1 MVGKKGEPKKDAEAK
16 GKGGKGKGKDGKK
29 GKKEAPSESEE
40 TSDVELLKAEESEEM
55 EAVEEEK
62 DEEEAAAEEPKK
74 GKGKEKK
81 GVLKGV
87 VAKKPGRGKKVQ
99 LEPEE
104 EEGES
109 DAAPAKKNLKG
120 TSKLVMGLAADNAK
134 KKKGAKAVEAK
145 GQPKES
151 AEPGLAEEEEA
162 VAPKARVKR
171 SLRSTS
177 KLFLGFKKLGLHRP
191 KKGQFKNTSRFFW
204 GLQKHSTKKRKKKK
218 NKAVLKSTSNLM
230 VRFKRVGKKRKEAA
244 SSSPPAK
251 PSFLLLRR
259 GGQAAEDGA
268 SLFRRRPERKFK
280 PRAQVLSKAA
290 SATGWLAR
298 KVLSR
303 RGRLAGGGRA
313 ADAAW
318 LSRIG
323 ARKLPFPAE
332 DEILRHRAN
341 MKRIPSSS
349 GLLARGA
356 ARHGSM
362 VRRLS
367 RRGSQRAPAEPPV
380 PRYGWAEEED
390 GAYSRRRG
398 YGKEEDGAYG
408 SRRGYGKEEDGAYG
422 SRRGYGKKEDGAY
435 GSRCGYAKKEDGTYG
450 SRRGYAK
457 EEDGTYGPRR
467 GYAKEEDG
475 AYSPQ
480 HGYAEEDE
488 AYGPWCRYTEE
499 EDGAYGPRHG
509 YAEEEE
515 GYIQTPVYPAGYGFE
530 DAVLT
535 PYADYP
541 GYETEEEYGFY
552 GGFWEEGDPCG
563 YAELEDEGPLASG
576 SPLAL
581 YDPYGSDPE
590 YGEEAA
596 GPFGYSGDPY
606 EDFGDPLAGRYLGGE
621 YPEHRIQYS
630 EGGWAPHAQSSCNPY
645 ALALEEIA
653 EAEEPEEWEEEE
665 EEDREY
671 PFSILSAS
679 SLRGMRETLSSKLSL
694 NRKFRLFPR
703 PQVKLFGRDRLD
715 VPLLPSPHL
724 PAARDEDDYD
734 EYEPPPAAPG
744 PAASPGH
751 RVSAARACGSPL
763 GQFLQR
769 SLSQPPS
776 RPPRGAGGFRDPCTP
791 QPSYRRSGRRLAGME
806 TTGSGG
812 RDPPPRA
819 SPARD
824 PSPLGGPWGQPPSR
838 DPGAAR
844 WPSLRNPFANPGRS
858 PSPPPARQRPGSMR
872 GEGPRRSPSLG
883 ASLRRFGP
891 EPPAPPPAAPHSPG
905 PVGRHL
911 GVPTVG
917 SGRPLSPRPSR
928 RSSPPGLPLPQA
940 WPRLPEPPTKAVKPL
955 QRTPF
960 LAPTP
965 RPGSRR
971 LGPPGPSWDEELPP
985 WQGAVRGL
993 AGVPPPPSSA
1003 PSTPKTFIQ
1012 RIGQPLAGMAPR
1024 SPPARPSPAEAGGRS
1039 PSPGRSVGQSLA
1051 SLLVGSMAPSE
1062 TPPSPPPT
1070 RRPSSRSPSSPRP
1083 PSRRDGSTRRSPSPP
1098 AGRRGRTDAGHPKLP
1113 SNPRDNRSPSPQRRA
1128 AFPAPRRGRSP
1139 GSPVA
1144 PRHDARA
1151 PGPAETVEGDGGA
1164 GEEGAGRYAVV
1175 TPQVQRL
1182 GSFRRASRVYKQHW
1196 STQHV
1201 VRVREMPD
1209 AWTAEQ
1215 GLPRQPTQRGR
1226 RWASQ
1231 RGANIARYLSQRSP
1245 AGGWRD
1251 RHPWADGYLGTK
1263 QPWRSKMQSLCS
1275 LPIVRYQEPQE
1286 EDGLEDMTQLEDL
1299 QEAAVLSNI
1308 RTRFERQLIYTYIG
1322 SILVSVNPYRLY
1334 NIYGTEQV
1342 LQYEGRALGE
1352 NPPHLF
1358 AIANVAYS
1366 KVMDAKH
1373 NQCIVIRWDTAVP
1386 THGPPPGWPLISAAL
1401 IAGCRMLPP
1410 AWSGPGAGG
1419 CFWGWGAGWVWGGH
1433 TPVAPCSADDGPGR
1447 VPPTLRFSGES
1458 GSGKTEA
1465 TKLIL
1470 RYLAAVSQKRSTAP
1484 QVGSCPGDI
1493 PVPLSH
1499 HPVLSSTLCSWLC
1512 CSLLVLT
1519 LPPGPWQIEV
1529 PGGHTWAG
1537 TVQGERASWWQLC
1550 HVTPAVGGTVGKD
1563 SRSSG
1568 HACAWGPC
1576 ALPHPH
1582 ATRLC
1587 WLSPSPRQ
1595 ILEATPLL
1603 ESFGNAKTVRN
1614 DNSSRFGKFVEIFL
1628 EDGLI
1633 CGAITSQYLL
1643 EKSRVVFQAK
1653 SERNYH
1659 IFYEMLAGLPAQ
1671 QRQRY
1676 CLQGAETYYYLNQV
1690 ACPLPNPPTLP
1701 AFRGAGQAR
1710 GAGGFL
1716 NPPGFSVR
1724 MGRLLRAGCP
1734 PSHPWVLPPRDPL
1747 MAPRGSCQGG
1757 NCEIPG
1763 KDDAEDFRRLLNT
1776 MEVLSFSVEEQNSIF
1791 RILSSVLHLGNVY
1804 FEKYETDCQE
1814 VATVVSA
1821 TEIRTVAELLQVSPE
1836 GLQKAITFKV
1846 TETLREKIFTPL
1858 TVESAVD
1865 ARDAIAKTLYSL
1877 LFGWLTDRINKL
1889 VYPRQEALS
1898 IAILDIY
1905 GFEDLNFNSFEQL
1918 CINYANEYL
1927 QFFFNK
1933 IVFQEEQEEYLREQI
1948 EWKEIPFSDNQPC
1961 IDLISQKPYGI
1972 LRILD
1977 DQSCFPQATD
1987 HTFLQKC
1994 HYHHGTNPLYTKPKM
2009 PLPEFTIKHYAGK
2022 VTYQVHKFLDKN
2034 YDQVR
2039 QDVLDLF
2046 ISSRTKV
2053 VANLFFGHAQVMA
2066 RQRSL
2071 VRRSSTRTR
2080 RYKAPTVAARFQQ
2093 SLLDLV
2099 EKMERCNPF
2108 FVRCLKP
2115 NNKKE
2120 PGLFEADVV
2129 SSQLRYSGILETI
2142 RIRKEGFP
2150 IRIPFLV
2157 FIDRYRCLID
2167 MWSNVIPNGTN
2178 CVEMLRNLCSV
2189 SPSMYYVGVSKVPSW
2204 AGGLALAMPWGRA
2217 AEVGGSWHCPPSQL
2231 FLKEQLYQALESKRA
2246 RAHHLAALTLQRYA
2260 RTFFIKR
2267 RFRSLRRKIV
2277 LLQSRARGYLARQRY
2292 RRMRHTLIKF
2302 RSLVHIYVNRRRY
2315 LKRKEDARRRAAEE
2329 KEKMKQELTRREVV
2343 DVTHLEIPA
2352 ELMGL
2357 LEAAAAARE
2366 VNAGCVVLV
2375 PPPALQPDSQLTL
2388 PLDINDYPMAKYVRG
2403 HFQEPAFGMLTA
2415 PLAAPLTRLDE
2426 ELCHEALSLF
2436 QLILRFMGDPG
2447 LGGPQETL
2455 FGNYIVQKG
2464 LSAPGLR
2471 DELLAQAANQVW
2483 RNTNVNNEERG
2494 WLLLAAC
2501 LSAFPP
2507 SAAFDKYL
2515 LKFVSDYA
2523 FAGYKPVCQRKLMH
2537 AMARS
2542 RLGAA
2547 AARAYP
2553 PSLLEWTANRQQA
2566 SMALDLHCFNGDQFS
2581 CPIHSW
2587 STGED
2592 LAGDVLKYSRGLAE
2606 GWRGWSVA
2614 MKAGA
2619 QWAELA
2625 GHDYVLD
2632 LISDLELLQGFPK
2645 QKSCFLVA
2653 WEGAESH
2660 GRDSRAV
2667 LGHGLDLDE
2676 VPPPPA
2682 VKAPTLPSTEVYHPH
2697 DGEFGEPRSQK
2708 GLDRYLD
2715 SLFDP
2720 VLSYGNGEL
2729 EKPAAVSQR
2738 MKGGGGVGGEDG
2750 GGDAE
2755 RSGPPVPAE
2764 TRQPRGERPKHSC
2777 ILTKL
2782 PASVSPRDPWGGRH
2796 PCIQHP
2802 TAPVRGCRILSSLP
2816 LPLQAW
2822 SQLHPRSAG
2831 QMPTSHLGPRSVG
2844 QSRGGG
2850 ARRGRALPHC
2860 CRAFPWGWGQLGG
2873 AGFLRRGALC
2883 SRAAEGTP
2891 AHAPQPRPY
2900 VQKAAPVGRRWPGE
2914 LVRHSR
2920 LNSEQFPR
2928 PTHDIRNIIRQCQPA
2943 PRGSQPPSKLFGK
2956 KLDPHEEAMQILKE
2970 QLSAARVPAAVVGM
2984 RSPPCPPRWA
2994 GGVVGPD
3001 RSPLSASQGPKET
3014 VAAVKPVTSGKY
3026 QLQTPMGRPA
3036 ATRPPVSVSR
3046 ELPSEGQQVQTQLH
3060 RSCSEDFY
3068 TYHNVPWKIYIRK
3081 EVFYPKDSINN
3092 PLLLDLVFRQ
3102 IFNDTLS
3109 DTCIRIS
3116 QEERLHLKSLFAAN
3130 KLDSFSPVATESV
3143 KREIIAAARD
3153 SCEVYFS
3160 RLFPATGSVGT
3171 GVQILAVSHAGIK
3184 LLRLVKG
3191 TNVPGEQLRV
3201 LRAYSYADVLFVT
3214 TPSRN
3219 MLEFNLRSEKLIL
3232 FSPKAPQVK
3241 AMVDHFITE
3250 LRKDS
3255 QYVVA
3260 VRNYSPEDGDQL
3272 SFHKGDIIHLQPLEC
3287 PERDHYYGCV
3297 VRKKVMYLEEL
3308 KTGTQDFGGCH
3319 AVPCACPCCTYA
3331 ALSCVSSWDW
3341 GTGQDPASVTP
3352 QQDGL
3357 GSFRHRPD
3365 AGGCSPAIPT
3375 LGGTGCCPVSLH
3387 MMGFVALGLCLYL
3400 EQCQTTAISSQN
3412 PKPDPPLERAQ
3423 GTGGR
3428 RERAEAFWGGSPPGL
3443 PARGH
3448 PHHLPGTGW
3457 KFGAIHGRS
3466 GLFPAEYVQ
3475 PVAAPDFV
3483 HLPAEKKEEHRDK
3496 QGKVAASAAVAV
3508 AVASTAVAQELDRK
3522 TEASAASTAFAEGP
3536 EGDGS
3541 EQLTA
3546 GAGTCPILVFAR
3558 RYFRAARHGTTD
3570 SCGTKA
3576 KREVPDV
3583 LEMLMFTKVRGSE
3596 VPRGAPALSS
3606 PTPIQE
3612 SLIEFVDGGISK
3624 LAAEAFQAV
3633 MKFMGDHPLRG
3644 QTELDAVC
3652 AILKLCA
3659 EHEVLRDEVYC
3670 QIIKQVTNNTSSK
3683 PDSCQ
3688 KGWRLLYIL
3697 AAYYKCSEV
3706 LRPFLLAFLQ
3716 DASRHPELPFQGKG
3730 FAHPRVLGARR
3741 GRTPGGV
3748 TGLRR
3753 CFSKA
3758 DIMAQPHP
3766 SPRSPSPAGIA
3777 KACEQN
3783 LRKTLQFGGR
3793 SLFPSSMELRAMV
3806 AGRSAKRQL
3815 FLLPGGIEKHL
3826 KIKTCSV
3833 ALDVIEE
3840 LCCEMGLQH
3849 PEAFDEYILFVVT
3862 DRGQSVRPLTR
3873 REYVL
3878 DVAAETECRDA
3889 SYSFWCRRVVWSQPL
3904 KFDNELY
3911 VTVHYNQVLPDY
3923 LKGLFT
3929 VLPPARPGEQHFPHM
3944 AKLAALQHRAKDR
3957 HHLPTAR
3964 EVQDYV
3970 PPQLFR
3976 LLKAQSWLHM
3986 VTQHMQQ
3993 AQALSAHQARA
4004 QFLGLLSAYPMFGS
4018 SFFYI
4023 QSCSN
4028 NAIVSPCILAVNQN
4042 GLNFLSKETHEPVAK
4057 FSLKEIQSTRTQR
4070 PTAGSS
4076 YPYVEITL
4084 GDLLAQGITQL
4095 QLEQGLELCRVVAAH
4110 MEKLLGAREKRLT
4123 LPPSEITLL

>member
-1 MVGKKGEPKKDAEAK
+1 
-16 GKGGKGKGKDGKK
+16 
-29 GKKEAPSESEE
+29 
-40 TSDVELLKAEESEEM
+40 
-55 EAVEEEK
+55 
-62 DEEEAAAEEPKK
+62 
-74 GKGKEKK
+74 
-81 GVLKGV
+81 
-87 VAKKPGRGKKVQ
+87 
-99 LEPEE
+99 
-104 EEGES
+104 
-109 DAAPAKKNLKG
+109 
-120 TSKLVMGLAADNAK
+120 MGLAADNAK
-134 KKKGAKAVEAK
+134 KKKGAKGAEAK
-145 GQPKES
+145 GQPKAS
-151 AEPGLAEEEEA
+151 AGPGPAEEEEEA
-162 VAPKARVKR
+162 AAPPPKAQVKQN
-171 SLRSTS
+171 LRSTS
-177 KLFLGFKKLGLHRP
+177 KLFLGFKKLGLPRP

-204 GLQKHSTKKRKKKK
+204 GLQKHSTKRKKKKK

-244 SSSPPAK
+244 GSSPPAK

-290 SATGWLAR
+290 AATGWLAR

-303 RGRLAGGGRA
+303 RGRLAGGSRA

-341 MKRIPSSS
+341 MKRIPVGS
-349 GLLARGA
+349 GLSAPGA
-356 ARHGSM
+356 ARHSQERHGSM
-362 VRRLS
+362 VRRPS
-367 RRGSQRAPAEPPV
+367 RRRSQHATAEPPV

-398 YGKEEDGAYG
+398 GAKEEDGAYG
-408 SRRGYGKEEDGAYG
+408 SRRGYAKREDGARGSRHGYAKEEDGAYG
-422 SRRGYGKKEDGAY
+422 PQRGYAEEDRGYGPWH
-435 GSRCGYAKKEDGTYG
+435 GYTE
-450 SRRGYAK
+450 
-457 EEDGTYGPRR
+457 
-467 GYAKEEDG
+467 EEDG

-480 HGYAEEDE
+480 HGYAEE
-488 AYGPWCRYTEE
+488 E
-499 EDGAYGPRHG
+499 ED
-509 YAEEEE
+509 
-515 GYIQTPVYPAGYGFE
+515 YIQTPAYAAGYGFE
-530 DAVLT
+530 DVVPT
-535 PYADYP
+535 PYTDYP
-541 GYETEEEYGFY
+541 GYKAEDYGFY
-552 GGFWEEGDPCG
+552 GQFWEEGDPLGHPYG
-563 YAELEDEGPLASG
+563 YAELEDAEPFGGG

-581 YDPYGSDPE
+581 YDPYSSDPE

-596 GPFGYSGDPY
+596 GPFSYRGDPY
-606 EDFGDPLAGRYLGGE
+606 EDFEEPLAEGYPGGE

-630 EGGWAPHAQSSCNPY
+630 EVGWAPHTQSSCNPY

-653 EAEEPEEWEEEE
+653 EAEEPEEWEEEEE

-715 VPLLPSPHL
+715 VPLPPSPHL
-724 PAARDEDDYD
+724 PAARDEDDYA
-734 EYEPPPAAPG
+734 ECEPPRAAAAPG
-744 PAASPGH
+744 PTTALRR

-769 SLSQPPS
+769 SLSQPPG
-776 RPPRGAGGFRDPCTP
+776 PPPLGAGGFRNPRTP
-791 QPSYRRSGRRLAGME
+791 QPSYRRSSRRLAGGE
-806 TTGSGG
+806 STGLGD
-812 RDPPPRA
+812 RDPPPRT
-819 SPARD
+819 SPTRD
-824 PSPLGGPWGQPPSR
+824 PSPPAGLWGQPPPQEPR
-838 DPGAAR
+838 R
-844 WPSLRNPFANPGRS
+844 PSLRNPFANPGCS
-858 PSPPPARQRPGSMR
+858 PSPPPARQRPSSVR
-872 GEGPRRSPSLG
+872 GEGPRRSPSVG
-883 ASLRRFGP
+883 ASLQRFGP
-891 EPPAPPPAAPHSPG
+891 EPPTLPPAAPRSPG

-917 SGRPLSPRPSR
+917 LGRPLSPRPSR

-960 LAPTP
+960 LAPAP
-965 RPGSRR
+965 RTGSRR
-971 LGPPGPSWDEELPP
+971 LDPPSPSWDEELPP
-985 WQGAVRGL
+985 WQAASRGL
-993 AGVPPPPSSA
+993 TAVPPPPSPA
-1003 PSTPKTFIQ
+1003 PGTPKTFIQ

-1024 SPPARPSPAEAGGRS
+1024 SPSARPSPAEAGGRS
-1039 PSPGRSVGQSLA
+1039 PSPGRSVGKSLA
-1051 SLLVGSMAPSE
+1051 SLLVGSMAP
-1062 TPPSPPPT
+1062 TKATPSPPPT
-1070 RRPSSRSPSSPRP
+1070 RHPSSHSPSLPRH

-1098 AGRRGRTDAGHPKLP
+1098 VGRRGWTDDGRPNLP
-1113 SNPRDNRSPSPQRRA
+1113 SIPRGERSPSPQRRA
-1128 AFPAPRRGRSP
+1128 AFPAPRG
-1139 GSPVA
+1139 
-1144 PRHDARA
+1144 RA
-1151 PGPAETVEGDGGA
+1151 PASPAAPHRGACTPGPVEAVEGDRAA

-1182 GSFRRASRVYKQHW
+1182 GSFRRASRMYKQHW

-1209 AWTAEQ
+1209 AWTTEQ
-1215 GLPRQPTQRGR
+1215 GPPRQPTQRSR

-1231 RGANIARYLSQRSP
+1231 RGADIARYLSQRSP

-1373 NQCIVIRWDTAVP
+1373 NQCIVI
-1386 THGPPPGWPLISAAL
+1386 
-1401 IAGCRMLPP
+1401 
-1410 AWSGPGAGG
+1410 
-1419 CFWGWGAGWVWGGH
+1419 
-1433 TPVAPCSADDGPGR
+1433 
-1447 VPPTLRFSGES
+1447 SGES

-1484 QVGSCPGDI
+1484 
-1493 PVPLSH
+1493 
-1499 HPVLSSTLCSWLC
+1499 
-1512 CSLLVLT
+1512 
-1519 LPPGPWQIEV
+1519 
-1529 PGGHTWAG
+1529 
-1537 TVQGERASWWQLC
+1537 
-1550 HVTPAVGGTVGKD
+1550 
-1563 SRSSG
+1563 
-1568 HACAWGPC
+1568 
-1576 ALPHPH
+1576 
-1582 ATRLC
+1582 
-1587 WLSPSPRQ
+1587 Q

-1676 CLQGAETYYYLNQV
+1676 CLQGAETYYYLN
-1690 ACPLPNPPTLP
+1690 
-1701 AFRGAGQAR
+1701 
-1710 GAGGFL
+1710 
-1716 NPPGFSVR
+1716 
-1724 MGRLLRAGCP
+1724 
-1734 PSHPWVLPPRDPL
+1734 
-1747 MAPRGSCQGG
+1747 QGG

-1994 HYHHGTNPLYTKPKM
+1994 HYHHGMNPLYTKPKM

-2157 FIDRYRCLID
+2157 FIDRYRCLVD
-2167 MWSNVIPNGTN
+2167 MWSNVIPNGAN
-2178 CVEMLRNLCSV
+2178 CVEMLRNLCPV
-2189 SPSMYYVGVSKVPSW
+2189 SPSMYYVGVSK
-2204 AGGLALAMPWGRA
+2204 
-2217 AEVGGSWHCPPSQL
+2217 L

-2315 LKRKEDARRRAAEE
+2315 LKRKEDARRRVEEE
-2329 KEKMKQELTRREVV
+2329 KERMKQELTRREVV

-2447 LGGPQETL
+2447 LGGSQETL

-2537 AMARS
+2537 AMARAQ
-2542 RLGAA
+2542 LGAA

-2581 CPIHSW
+2581 CPVHSW

-2592 LAGDVLKYSRGLAE
+2592 LAGDVLKHRGLTE

-2632 LISDLELLQGFPK
+2632 LISDLELLRDFPK

-2660 GRDSRAV
+2660 GGDSRAV

-2682 VKAPTLPSTEVYHPH
+2682 VKAPTLPSTEAYHPH

-2729 EKPAAVSQR
+2729 EKPAAISQR
-2738 MKGGGGVGGEDG
+2738 MKGGGGTG
-2750 GGDAE
+2750 GGDGGSDAE
-2755 RSGPPVPAE
+2755 QSGPPLPAE
-2764 TRQPRGERPKHSC
+2764 TRQLRGTE
-2777 ILTKL
+2777 
-2782 PASVSPRDPWGGRH
+2782 PAPSP
-2796 PCIQHP
+2796 QHRADANQP
-2802 TAPVRGCRILSSLP
+2802 P
-2816 LPLQAW
+2816 
-2822 SQLHPRSAG
+2822 
-2831 QMPTSHLGPRSVG
+2831 GPPG
-2844 QSRGGG
+2844 
-2850 ARRGRALPHC
+2850 
-2860 CRAFPWGWGQLGG
+2860 
-2873 AGFLRRGALC
+2873 
-2883 SRAAEGTP
+2883 RAAEGTP
-2891 AHAPQPRPY
+2891 ARGPQPRPY

-2914 LVRHSR
+2914 RVQHSR
-2920 LNSEQFPR
+2920 LNSEHFPR

-2970 QLSAARVPAAVVGM
+2970 QLSAARVPVAV
-2984 RSPPCPPRWA
+2984 
-2994 GGVVGPD
+2994 
-3001 RSPLSASQGPKET
+3001 GPKEV
-3014 VAAVKPVTSGKY
+3014 VAAVKPVTSSRY
-3026 QLQTPMGRPA
+3026 QLRAPSGRPA
-3036 ATRPPVSVSR
+3036 TTQPPVPVSR

-3092 PLLLDLVFRQ
+3092 PLLLDLIFRQ
-3102 IFNDTLS
+3102 IFNDTFS
-3109 DTCIRIS
+3109 DTCLRIS
-3116 QEERLHLKSLFAAN
+3116 QEERLRLKSLFAEN

-3143 KREIIAAARD
+3143 KRDIIAAARD
-3153 SCEVYFS
+3153 GCEVYFS

-3171 GVQILAVSHAGIK
+3171 GVQILAVSHAGVK
-3184 LLRLVKG
+3184 LVRLVKG

-3260 VRNYSPEDGDQL
+3260 VRNYSPEDGGQL
-3272 SFHKGDIIHLQPLEC
+3272 SFHKGDIIHLQPLER
-3287 PERDHYYGCV
+3287 PERDLCYGCV
-3297 VRKKVMYLEEL
+3297 VRKKVMYLEEM
-3308 KTGTQDFGGCH
+3308 KTGTQDF
-3319 AVPCACPCCTYA
+3319 
-3331 ALSCVSSWDW
+3331 
-3341 GTGQDPASVTP
+3341 
-3352 QQDGL
+3352 
-3357 GSFRHRPD
+3357 
-3365 AGGCSPAIPT
+3365 
-3375 LGGTGCCPVSLH
+3375 
-3387 MMGFVALGLCLYL
+3387 
-3400 EQCQTTAISSQN
+3400 
-3412 PKPDPPLERAQ
+3412 
-3423 GTGGR
+3423 
-3428 RERAEAFWGGSPPGL
+3428 
-3443 PARGH
+3443 
-3448 PHHLPGTGW
+3448 GW

-3483 HLPAEKKEEHRDK
+3483 HLPAERKEEPRDK
-3496 QGKVAASAAVAV
+3496 QGKVAASAAVAT

-3522 TEASAASTAFAEGP
+3522 TEVSPASIAFAEGQ
-3536 EGDGS
+3536 EGDGGEWLGAS
-3541 EQLTA
+3541 
-3546 GAGTCPILVFAR
+3546 AGTCPMVAFAR
-3558 RYFRAARHGTTD
+3558 RYFRVARHGTAA

-3576 KREVPDV
+3576 KKDVPDV
-3583 LEMLMFTKVRGSE
+3583 LEMLTFTKVRGGG
-3596 VPRGAPALSS
+3596 VPRGDAAFPS
-3606 PTPIQE
+3606 PVGPPEVLIPIQE

-3624 LAAEAFQAV
+3624 MAAEAFQAV

-3644 QTELDAVC
+3644 QTELDAIC
-3652 AILKLCA
+3652 TILKLCA

-3670 QIIKQVTNNTSSK
+3670 QIVKQVTNNTSSK
-3683 PDSCQ
+3683 PDSCL

-3716 DASRHPELPFQGKG
+3716 DASRHPELPFQG
-3730 FAHPRVLGARR
+3730 
-3741 GRTPGGV
+3741 
-3748 TGLRR
+3748 
-3753 CFSKA
+3753 
-3758 DIMAQPHP
+3758 
-3766 SPRSPSPAGIA
+3766 IA

-3793 SLFPSSMELRAMV
+3793 SLFPSSTELRAMV

-3815 FLLPGGIEKHL
+3815 FLLPGGIERHL

-3840 LCCEMGLQH
+3840 LCSEMGLQH
-3849 PEAFDEYILFVVT
+3849 PEAFEEYILFVVT
-3862 DRGQSVRPLTR
+3862 ERGQSVRPLTR

-3878 DVAAETECRDA
+3878 DVAAETERRDA
-3889 SYSFWCRRVVWSQPL
+3889 SYTFWCRRVVWSQPL

-3929 VLPPARPGEQHFPHM
+3929 VLPPARPGEQHFPHV

-3957 HHLPTAR
+3957 HHLPTTR
-3964 EVQDYV
+3964 EMQDYV

-3976 LLKAQSWLHM
+3976 LLKAQSWLQM

-4070 PTAGSS
+4070 PRAGSS
-4076 YPYVEITL
+4076 SPYVEITV

-4095 QLEQGLELCRVVAAH
+4095 QLEQVRGTLGGLELCRVVAAH

>member
-1 MVGKKGEPKKDAEAK
+1 MAGKKGEAK
-16 GKGGKGKGKDGKK
+16 GKAGKGKDGKK
-29 GKKEAPSESEE
+29 GKKEDPNESEDA
-40 TSDVELLKAEESEEM
+40 SDAELLKAEESETEVV
-55 EAVEEEK
+55 EEQKEEKEEKEEEK
-62 DEEEAAAEEPKK
+62 EEKEEEKEKKEEEKEKKEEEVAAEEPKK
-74 GKGKEKK
+74 GKGKGKEKK
-81 GVLKGV
+81 GLPKAG
-87 VAKKPGRGKKVQ
+87 VAKKLGLGKKVQ
-99 LEPEE
+99 QATEE
-104 EEGES
+104 EESES
-109 DAAPAKKNLKG
+109 DAATTKKNIKG
-120 TSKLVMGLAADNAK
+120 ASKLVMGLAIDK
-134 KKKGAKAVEAK
+134 KKKGAKGAEAK
-145 GQPKES
+145 AQPKES
-151 AEPGLAEEEEA
+151 VEASPVEEEA
-162 VAPKARVKR
+162 AAAPKARAKR

-177 KLFLGFKKLGLHRP
+177 KLFLGFKNLGLRRP

-204 GLQKHSTKKRKKKK
+204 GLHKHSTKKRKKKK

-230 VRFKRVGKKRKEAA
+230 MRFKEVGKKRKEEAKKE
-244 SSSPPAK
+244 PPSK
-251 PSFLLLRR
+251 PSFVMLRR
-259 GGQAAEDGA
+259 GGQDAENGA

-290 SATGWLAR
+290 AATGWLAR

-303 RGRLAGGGRA
+303 RGRLVGGSRA
-313 ADAAW
+313 TDTAW

-323 ARKLPFPAE
+323 AKKLPFPAE

-341 MKRIPSSS
+341 MKRIPSGVGVSAPGTS
-349 GLLARGA
+349 RQ
-356 ARHGSM
+356 GSM
-362 VRRLS
+362 VRRPS
-367 RRGSQRAPAEPPV
+367 RRRSQRTAAEPPVPPV
-380 PRYGWAEEED
+380 PRYGWAEEENR
-390 GAYSRRRG
+390 AFSRQRG
-398 YGKEEDGAYG
+398 YGKEDGAYG
-408 SRRGYGKEEDGAYG
+408 SRRGYA
-422 SRRGYGKKEDGAY
+422 R
-435 GSRCGYAKKEDGTYG
+435 KEDGTYG
-450 SRRGYAK
+450 PSYSRPK
-457 EEDGTYGPRR
+457 EEDGGYGPH
-467 GYAKEEDG
+467 
-475 AYSPQ
+475 
-480 HGYAEEDE
+480 HGYAEEDRG
-488 AYGPWCRYTEE
+488 YGLWHGYSRE
-499 EDGAYGPRHG
+499 EDGAYAPQHN
-509 YAEEEE
+509 YSEEEE
-515 GYIQTPVYPAGYGFE
+515 GYMQNPGYPAGYGFE
-530 DAVLT
+530 DELPT
-535 PYADYP
+535 PYSDYP
-541 GYETEEEYGFY
+541 GYETDEEYDSY
-552 GGFWEEGDPCG
+552 GGFWEDGDQPGHPYG
-563 YAELEDEGPLASG
+563 YSELEDEEQFGGG
-576 SPLAL
+576 SPLL
-581 YDPYGSDPE
+581 YDPYSSDPE

-596 GPFGYSGDPY
+596 GPFGYRGDPY
-606 EDFGDPLAGRYLGGE
+606 EDFGEPFAGGYPGGE

-645 ALALEEIA
+645 ALGLEEIA
-653 EAEEPEEWEEEE
+653 EGEEPEEWEEEE
-665 EEDREY
+665 EEEKEY

-694 NRKFRLFPR
+694 NRNFRLFPR

-715 VPLLPSPHL
+715 VPLPPSPHL

-734 EYEPPPAAPG
+734 EYEPPPPPAAPG
-744 PAASPGH
+744 PAASP
-751 RVSAARACGSPL
+751 AR
-763 GQFLQR
+763 R
-769 SLSQPPS
+769 
-776 RPPRGAGGFRDPCTP
+776 
-791 QPSYRRSGRRLAGME
+791 
-806 TTGSGG
+806 
-812 RDPPPRA
+812 
-819 SPARD
+819 
-824 PSPLGGPWGQPPSR
+824 
-838 DPGAAR
+838 
-844 WPSLRNPFANPGRS
+844 
-858 PSPPPARQRPGSMR
+858 
-872 GEGPRRSPSLG
+872 
-883 ASLRRFGP
+883 
-891 EPPAPPPAAPHSPG
+891 
-905 PVGRHL
+905 
-911 GVPTVG
+911 
-917 SGRPLSPRPSR
+917 
-928 RSSPPGLPLPQA
+928 
-940 WPRLPEPPTKAVKPL
+940 AVKPL

-960 LAPTP
+960 LAPSS

-971 LGPPGPSWDEELPP
+971 LGPSWDEELPP
-985 WQGAVRGL
+985 WQGSPRGP

-1003 PSTPKTFIQ
+1003 PSTPKSFIQ
-1012 RIGQPLAGMAPR
+1012 RIGQPLAGMAPH
-1024 SPPARPSPAEAGGRS
+1024 SPPPRPSAEAGGRS
-1039 PSPGRSVGQSLA
+1039 LSKGPSVAQSLA
-1051 SLLVGSMAPSE
+1051 SLLVRSIGSTKSPS
-1062 TPPSPPPT
+1062 SSPPT
-1070 RRPSSRSPSSPRP
+1070 RHPSTRSPSLPRR

-1098 AGRRGRTDAGHPKLP
+1098 SGRRGWADVGHPILP
-1113 SNPRDNRSPSPQRRA
+1113 SNPRGNRSPSPPRRA
-1128 AFPAPRRGRSP
+1128 AFPPPHGRAP
-1139 GSPVA
+1139 GSPA
-1144 PRHDARA
+1144 LARHGARP
-1151 PGPAETVEGDGGA
+1151 PGLAEPIEGDGAA

-1182 GSFRRASRVYKQHW
+1182 GSFRRTSRMYKQHW
-1196 STQHV
+1196 SKQHV

-1209 AWTAEQ
+1209 TWTTEQ
-1215 GLPRQPTQRGR
+1215 GLPQQPTQRGR
-1226 RWASQ
+1226 RWAGQ
-1231 RGANIARYLSQRSP
+1231 WGADIARYLCQRSP

-1251 RHPWADGYLGTK
+1251 RHPWADGYLGSK

-1275 LPIVRYQEPQE
+1275 LPIMRYQEPKE

-1299 QEAAVLSNI
+1299 QEAAVLNNL

-1334 NIYGTEQV
+1334 NIYGKEQV
-1342 LQYEGRALGE
+1342 QQYEGRALGE

-1373 NQCIVIRWDTAVP
+1373 NQCIVI
-1386 THGPPPGWPLISAAL
+1386 
-1401 IAGCRMLPP
+1401 
-1410 AWSGPGAGG
+1410 
-1419 CFWGWGAGWVWGGH
+1419 
-1433 TPVAPCSADDGPGR
+1433 
-1447 VPPTLRFSGES
+1447 SGES

-1470 RYLAAVSQKRSTAP
+1470 SYLAAVSQKRSTAP
-1484 QVGSCPGDI
+1484 
-1493 PVPLSH
+1493 
-1499 HPVLSSTLCSWLC
+1499 
-1512 CSLLVLT
+1512 
-1519 LPPGPWQIEV
+1519 
-1529 PGGHTWAG
+1529 
-1537 TVQGERASWWQLC
+1537 
-1550 HVTPAVGGTVGKD
+1550 
-1563 SRSSG
+1563 
-1568 HACAWGPC
+1568 
-1576 ALPHPH
+1576 
-1582 ATRLC
+1582 
-1587 WLSPSPRQ
+1587 Q

-1643 EKSRVVFQAK
+1643 EKSRVVFQAQ

-1659 IFYEMLAGLPAQ
+1659 IFYEMLAGLPSQ

-1676 CLQGAETYYYLNQV
+1676 CLQGAETYYYLN
-1690 ACPLPNPPTLP
+1690 
-1701 AFRGAGQAR
+1701 
-1710 GAGGFL
+1710 
-1716 NPPGFSVR
+1716 
-1724 MGRLLRAGCP
+1724 
-1734 PSHPWVLPPRDPL
+1734 
-1747 MAPRGSCQGG
+1747 QGG

-1776 MEVLSFSVEEQNSIF
+1776 MEVLNFSVDEQNSIF

-1814 VATVVSA
+1814 VAMVVSA

-1846 TETLREKIFTPL
+1846 TETQREKIFTPL

-1877 LFGWLTDRINKL
+1877 LFSWLTDRINKL

-1905 GFEDLNFNSFEQL
+1905 GFEDLTFNSFEQL

-1927 QFFFNK
+1927 QFFFNR
-1933 IVFQEEQEEYLREQI
+1933 IVFQEEQEEYIREQI
-1948 EWKEIPFSDNQPC
+1948 EWKEIPFTDNLPC

-2022 VTYQVHKFLDKN
+2022 VTYQVCDMGMSSRDVRVHKFLDKN

-2046 ISSRTKV
+2046 LSSRTKV
-2053 VANLFFGHAQVMA
+2053 VANLFFGHAQVLA

-2071 VRRSSTRTR
+2071 MRRSSTRTR

-2093 SLLDLV
+2093 SLLELV
-2099 EKMERCNPF
+2099 ERMERCNPF
-2108 FVRCLKP
+2108 FVRCIKP

-2120 PGLFEADVV
+2120 PGLFEVDVV
-2129 SSQLRYSGILETI
+2129 RTQLRYSGILETI
-2142 RIRKEGFP
+2142 RIRKEGYP

-2157 FIDRYRCLID
+2157 FLDRYRCLVD
-2167 MWSNVIPNGTN
+2167 MWSNVIPNGAN
-2178 CVEMLRNLCSV
+2178 CVEMLRSLCPV
-2189 SPSMYYVGVSKVPSW
+2189 NPSMYYVGVTK
-2204 AGGLALAMPWGRA
+2204 
-2217 AEVGGSWHCPPSQL
+2217 L
-2231 FLKEQLYQALESKRA
+2231 FLKEQLYQALESKRC

-2315 LKRKEDARRRAAEE
+2315 LKRKEDARRRAEEE
-2329 KEKMKQELTRREVV
+2329 KARMKQELTRREVV

-2375 PPPALQPDSQLTL
+2375 PPPALQPDPQLTL

-2415 PLAAPLTRLDE
+2415 PLKAPLTRLDE
-2426 ELCHEALSLF
+2426 ELCHEALSVF

-2464 LSAPGLR
+2464 LSVPGLR

-2542 RLGAA
+2542 ELGAA
-2547 AARAYP
+2547 AARTFP
-2553 PSLLEWTANRQQA
+2553 PSLLEWTANRRQA

-2592 LAGDVLKYSRGLAE
+2592 LAGDVLKLRGLAE
-2606 GWRGWSVA
+2606 GWRGWTVA

-2632 LISDLELLQGFPK
+2632 LVSDLELLRGFPR
-2645 QKSCFLVA
+2645 QKCCFLIA
-2653 WEGAESH
+2653 WDGSESRS
-2660 GRDSRAV
+2660 RDSRPV
-2667 LGHGLDLDE
+2667 LGHGFDLDE

-2682 VKAPTLPSTEVYHPH
+2682 VKAPTLPSMEAYHSH

-2729 EKPAAVSQR
+2729 EKPSILSQR
-2738 MKGGGGVGGEDG
+2738 LKGGGGVGGG
-2750 GGDAE
+2750 NSGTDANQSE
-2755 RSGPPVPAE
+2755 PPVAAE
-2764 TRQPRGERPKHSC
+2764 TRQPRAAV
-2777 ILTKL
+2777 
-2782 PASVSPRDPWGGRH
+2782 AS
-2796 PCIQHP
+2796 
-2802 TAPVRGCRILSSLP
+2802 
-2816 LPLQAW
+2816 
-2822 SQLHPRSAG
+2822 
-2831 QMPTSHLGPRSVG
+2831 
-2844 QSRGGG
+2844 
-2850 ARRGRALPHC
+2850 
-2860 CRAFPWGWGQLGG
+2860 
-2873 AGFLRRGALC
+2873 
-2883 SRAAEGTP
+2883 
-2891 AHAPQPRPY
+2891 
-2900 VQKAAPVGRRWPGE
+2900 RWPGE
-2914 LVRHSR
+2914 PVRHSR
-2920 LNSEQFPR
+2920 LNSEHFPR

-2943 PRGSQPPSKLFGK
+2943 PRSSQPHSKLFGK

-2970 QLSAARVPAAVVGM
+2970 QLSAARVPSAVG
-2984 RSPPCPPRWA
+2984 S
-2994 GGVVGPD
+2994 
-3001 RSPLSASQGPKET
+3001 KEV
-3014 VAAVKPVTSGKY
+3014 VAAVKPVPSARY
-3026 QLQTPMGRPA
+3026 QLRAPTGRPA
-3036 ATRPPVSVSR
+3036 ATRPPVFVSR
-3046 ELPSEGQQVQTQLH
+3046 ELPSEAQQVQTQLH

-3068 TYHNVPWKIYIRK
+3068 TYHNVPWKIFIRK
-3081 EVFYPKDSINN
+3081 EVQIMGTLGDRSVPRSYWDKGVYTKPCSISWQVFYPKDSINS
-3092 PLLLDLVFRQ
+3092 PLLLDLIFRQ
-3102 IFNDTLS
+3102 IFNDVLS

-3116 QEERLHLKSLFAAN
+3116 QEERLRLKSLFAEN
-3130 KLDSFSPVATESV
+3130 KLDSFSPVATENV
-3143 KREIIAAARD
+3143 KREIIAAVRD

-3171 GVQILAVSHAGIK
+3171 GVQILAVSHTGIK
-3184 LLRLVKG
+3184 LLRVVKG

-3201 LRAYSYADVLFVT
+3201 LRSYSYPDVLFVT

-3241 AMVDHFITE
+3241 VMVDHFITE

-3260 VRNYSPEDGDQL
+3260 VRNYSPEDRGQL
-3272 SFHKGDIIHLQPLEC
+3272 SFHKGDIIHLQSLEH

-3308 KTGTQDFGGCH
+3308 KTDTQDF
-3319 AVPCACPCCTYA
+3319 
-3331 ALSCVSSWDW
+3331 
-3341 GTGQDPASVTP
+3341 
-3352 QQDGL
+3352 
-3357 GSFRHRPD
+3357 
-3365 AGGCSPAIPT
+3365 
-3375 LGGTGCCPVSLH
+3375 
-3387 MMGFVALGLCLYL
+3387 
-3400 EQCQTTAISSQN
+3400 
-3412 PKPDPPLERAQ
+3412 
-3423 GTGGR
+3423 
-3428 RERAEAFWGGSPPGL
+3428 
-3443 PARGH
+3443 
-3448 PHHLPGTGW
+3448 GW

-3483 HLPAEKKEEHRDK
+3483 HLPAERKEEPRDK

-3508 AVASTAVAQELDRK
+3508 AVASTAAAQELDRK
-3522 TEASAASTAFAEGP
+3522 TEVSPASATFVEGP
-3536 EGDGS
+3536 EGDGV
-3541 EQLTA
+3541 EQLRDVT
-3546 GAGTCPILVFAR
+3546 GACPMLAFAQQH
-3558 RYFRAARHGTTD
+3558 FRAARRGTMD
-3570 SCGTKA
+3570 SRGMKM
-3576 KREVPDV
+3576 PSV
-3583 LEMLMFTKVRGSE
+3583 LEMLTFTKI
-3596 VPRGAPALSS
+3596 
-3606 PTPIQE
+3606 PIQE
-3612 SLIEFVDGGISK
+3612 SLIEFVDGGLNK

-3644 QTELDAVC
+3644 LTELDTVC
-3652 AILKLCA
+3652 TILKLCA

-3670 QIIKQVTNNTSSK
+3670 QIIKQITNNTSSK

-3688 KGWRLLYIL
+3688 RGWRLLYIL

-3706 LRPFLLAFLQ
+3706 LRPFLVAFLQ
-3716 DASRHPELPFQGKG
+3716 DASRHPELPF
-3730 FAHPRVLGARR
+3730 H
-3741 GRTPGGV
+3741 
-3748 TGLRR
+3748 
-3753 CFSKA
+3753 
-3758 DIMAQPHP
+3758 
-3766 SPRSPSPAGIA
+3766 GIA

-3793 SLFPSSMELRAMV
+3793 SLFPSSMELKAMV

-3815 FLLPGGIEKHL
+3815 FLLPGGIERHL

-3840 LCCEMGLQH
+3840 LCCEMGLQN
-3849 PEAFDEYILFVVT
+3849 PEALEEYILFVVT

-3878 DVAAETECRDA
+3878 DVAAETERRDT
-3889 SYSFWCRRVVWSQPL
+3889 SYTFWCRRVVWSQPL

-3929 VLPPARPGEQHFPHM
+3929 VLPPARPGEQHFPHV

-3964 EVQDYV
+3964 EMQDYV

-3976 LLKAQSWLHM
+3976 LLKPQSWLQM
-3986 VTQHMQQ
+3986 VTQHVQQ

-4042 GLNFLSKETHEPVAK
+4042 GLNFLSKETHELIAK
-4057 FSLKEIQSTRTQR
+4057 FSLNEIQCTRTQR

-4110 MEKLLGAREKRLT
+4110 MERLLGAREKRLT

>member
-1 MVGKKGEPKKDAEAK
+1 MAGKKGEPK
-16 GKGGKGKGKDGKK
+16 GKAGKGKGKK
-29 GKKEAPSESEE
+29 GKKEDPNESEDG
-40 TSDVELLKAEESEEM
+40 SDAELLKAEETEQTEGEEK
-55 EAVEEEK
+55 EEEKEEKEK
-62 DEEEAAAEEPKK
+62 DEEEVAAEEPKK

-81 GVLKGV
+81 GLPKAGV
-87 VAKKPGRGKKVQ
+87 AMKLGRGKKVQ
-99 LEPEE
+99 QET
-104 EEGES
+104 EEGEGES
-109 DAAPAKKNLKG
+109 SAATGKKNIKG
-120 TSKLVMGLAADNAK
+120 TKLLMGLTTDK
-134 KKKGAKAVEAK
+134 KKKGAKGAEAK

-151 AEPGLAEEEEA
+151 VEASPAVEEEA
-162 VAPKARVKR
+162 AAPPKARAKR

-177 KLFLGFKKLGLHRP
+177 KLFLGFRNLGLRRP

-204 GLQKHSTKKRKKKK
+204 GLHKHSTKKRKKKK

-230 VRFKRVGKKRKEAA
+230 MRFKQVGKKRKEEAKKEEA
-244 SSSPPAK
+244 SK

-259 GGQAAEDGA
+259 GGQDVENGA

-303 RGRLAGGGRA
+303 RGRLVGGSRA
-313 ADAAW
+313 TDTAW

-323 ARKLPFPAE
+323 AKKLPFPAE

-341 MKRIPSSS
+341 MKRIPGGV
-349 GLLARGA
+349 GLSAPGTPRQ
-356 ARHGSM
+356 GSM
-362 VRRLS
+362 VRRPS
-367 RRGSQRAPAEPPV
+367 RRRSQRAAQEPPV
-380 PRYGWAEEED
+380 PRYGWAEEEN
-390 GAYSRRRG
+390 GAHGPRRG
-398 YGKEEDGAYG
+398 YGKEDGG
-408 SRRGYGKEEDGAYG
+408 
-422 SRRGYGKKEDGAY
+422 
-435 GSRCGYAKKEDGTYG
+435 YG
-450 SRRGYAK
+450 SRRGYARKEDGAYGPWRNHPK
-457 EEDGTYGPRR
+457 EEDGEYGPH
-467 GYAKEEDG
+467 
-475 AYSPQ
+475 
-480 HGYAEEDE
+480 HGYAEEDGG
-488 AYGPWCRYTEE
+488 YGPWHGYSGE
-499 EDGAYGPRHG
+499 EDGAYGPRHN
-509 YAEEEE
+509 YSEEEE
-515 GYIQTPVYPAGYGFE
+515 GYMQSPAYPAGYDFE
-530 DAVLT
+530 DAVPT
-535 PYADYP
+535 PYSDYP
-541 GYETEEEYGFY
+541 GYETEEEYDSY
-552 GGFWEEGDPCG
+552 GGFWEDGDQPGHPYG
-563 YAELEDEGPLASG
+563 YSELEDEGVYGGG
-576 SPLAL
+576 SPLSL
-581 YDPYGSDPE
+581 YDPYSSDPE
-590 YGEEAA
+590 YGEEAE
-596 GPFGYSGDPY
+596 GPFGYRRDPY
-606 EDFGDPLAGRYLGGE
+606 EDFGESFARGYPGGE

-645 ALALEEIA
+645 ALGLEEIA
-653 EAEEPEEWEEEE
+653 EGEEPEEWEEEE
-665 EEDREY
+665 EEEKEY
-671 PFSILSAS
+671 PFSILSTS

-715 VPLLPSPHL
+715 VPLPPSPHL

-734 EYEPPPAAPG
+734 EYEPPPPPAAPG
-744 PAASPGH
+744 PAASPA
-751 RVSAARACGSPL
+751 RWVSAARACGSPL

-769 SLSQPPS
+769 SLSIPPS
-776 RPPRGAGGFRDPCTP
+776 RPLRGAGGFRGSRTP
-791 QPSYRRSGRRLAGME
+791 QPSNRRSSRRLVGME
-806 TTGSGG
+806 NTGLGG
-812 RDPPPRA
+812 RDPSA
-819 SPARD
+819 PA
-824 PSPLGGPWGQPPSR
+824 GPWGQPPSR
-838 DPGAAR
+838 EQGAAR
-844 WPSLRNPFANPGRS
+844 RPSLRNPFANPGRS
-858 PSPPPARQRPGSMR
+858 PSPPPVRPRPGSTR

-883 ASLRRFGP
+883 ASIRRFGP
-891 EPPAPPPAAPHSPG
+891 EPPAPPPAAPRSPG
-905 PVGRHL
+905 PGGRRL
-911 GVPTVG
+911 GGPAA
-917 SGRPLSPRPSR
+917 GRPLSSR

-955 QRTPF
+955 QRSPF
-960 LAPTP
+960 LAPSS

-971 LGPPGPSWDEELPP
+971 LAPPGPSWDEELPP
-985 WQGAVRGL
+985 WQGAPRGP
-993 AGVPPPPSSA
+993 AGVPPPPSPA
-1003 PSTPKTFIQ
+1003 PSTPKSFIQ
-1012 RIGQPLAGMAPR
+1012 RIGQPLAGMAPH
-1024 SPPARPSPAEAGGRS
+1024 SPPPRPSAEVGGRS
-1039 PSPGRSVGQSLA
+1039 LSKGRSVAQSLA
-1051 SLLVGSMAPSE
+1051 SLLVKSIASTKGPS
-1062 TPPSPPPT
+1062 SSPPT
-1070 RRPSSRSPSSPRP
+1070 RHPSTRSPSLPRR
-1083 PSRRDGSTRRSPSPP
+1083 PSRLDGSTRRSPSPP
-1098 AGRRGRTDAGHPKLP
+1098 SGRRGWADAGRPSLP
-1113 SNPRDNRSPSPQRRA
+1113 SSPRGNRSPSPPRRA
-1128 AFPAPRRGRSP
+1128 AFPPPHGRAPGSPTIPRRG
-1139 GSPVA
+1139 
-1144 PRHDARA
+1144 PRP
-1151 PGPAETVEGDGGA
+1151 PGPVEPIEGDGEA

-1182 GSFRRASRVYKQHW
+1182 GSFRRASRMYKQHW
-1196 STQHV
+1196 SKQHV

-1215 GLPRQPTQRGR
+1215 GLPQQPTQRGR
-1226 RWASQ
+1226 RWAGQ
-1231 RGANIARYLSQRSP
+1231 WGADIARYLCQRPP

-1251 RHPWADGYLGTK
+1251 RHPWADGYLGSK

-1275 LPIVRYQEPQE
+1275 LPIMRYQEPQE

-1334 NIYGTEQV
+1334 NIYGKEQV
-1342 LQYEGRALGE
+1342 QQYEGRALGE

-1373 NQCIVIRWDTAVP
+1373 NQCIVI
-1386 THGPPPGWPLISAAL
+1386 
-1401 IAGCRMLPP
+1401 
-1410 AWSGPGAGG
+1410 
-1419 CFWGWGAGWVWGGH
+1419 
-1433 TPVAPCSADDGPGR
+1433 
-1447 VPPTLRFSGES
+1447 SGES

-1470 RYLAAVSQKRSTAP
+1470 SYLAAVSQKRSTAP
-1484 QVGSCPGDI
+1484 Q
-1493 PVPLSH
+1493 
-1499 HPVLSSTLCSWLC
+1499 
-1512 CSLLVLT
+1512 
-1519 LPPGPWQIEV
+1519 IE
-1529 PGGHTWAG
+1529 
-1537 TVQGERASWWQLC
+1537 
-1550 HVTPAVGGTVGKD
+1550 
-1563 SRSSG
+1563 
-1568 HACAWGPC
+1568 
-1576 ALPHPH
+1576 
-1582 ATRLC
+1582 
-1587 WLSPSPRQ
+1587 

-1653 SERNYH
+1653 TERNYH
-1659 IFYEMLAGLPAQ
+1659 IFYEMLAGLPSQ

-1676 CLQGAETYYYLNQV
+1676 CLQGAETYYYLN
-1690 ACPLPNPPTLP
+1690 
-1701 AFRGAGQAR
+1701 
-1710 GAGGFL
+1710 
-1716 NPPGFSVR
+1716 
-1724 MGRLLRAGCP
+1724 
-1734 PSHPWVLPPRDPL
+1734 
-1747 MAPRGSCQGG
+1747 QGG

-1776 MEVLSFSVEEQNSIF
+1776 MEVLNFSVEEQNSIF

-1814 VATVVSA
+1814 IATVVSA

-1846 TETLREKIFTPL
+1846 TETQREKIFTPL

-1905 GFEDLNFNSFEQL
+1905 GFEDLSFNSFEQL

-1927 QFFFNK
+1927 QFFFNR
-1933 IVFQEEQEEYLREQI
+1933 IVFQEEQEEYIREQI

-2053 VANLFFGHAQVMA
+2053 VANLFFGHAQVLA

-2071 VRRSSTRTR
+2071 IRRSSTRTR

-2093 SLLDLV
+2093 SLLELV
-2099 EKMERCNPF
+2099 ERMERCNPF
-2108 FVRCLKP
+2108 FVRCIKP

-2129 SSQLRYSGILETI
+2129 RAQLRYSGILETI

-2157 FIDRYRCLID
+2157 FIDRYRCLVD
-2167 MWSNVIPNGTN
+2167 MWSNVIPNGAN
-2178 CVEMLRNLCSV
+2178 CVEMLRSLCPV
-2189 SPSMYYVGVSKVPSW
+2189 NPSMYYVGVTK
-2204 AGGLALAMPWGRA
+2204 
-2217 AEVGGSWHCPPSQL
+2217 L
-2231 FLKEQLYQALESKRA
+2231 FLKEQLYQALESKRS

-2292 RRMRHTLIKF
+2292 RRMRRTLIKF

-2315 LKRKEDARRRAAEE
+2315 LKRKEDARRRAEEE
-2329 KEKMKQELTRREVV
+2329 KARMKQELTRREVV

-2375 PPPALQPDSQLTL
+2375 PPPALQPDPQLTL

-2415 PLAAPLTRLDE
+2415 PLKAPLTRLDE

-2464 LSAPGLR
+2464 LSVPGLR

-2494 WLLLAAC
+2494 WLLLATC

-2537 AMARS
+2537 AMACS
-2542 RLGAA
+2542 QLGAA
-2547 AARAYP
+2547 AARTFP
-2553 PSLLEWTANRQQA
+2553 PSLLEWTANRRQA

-2592 LAGDVLKYSRGLAE
+2592 LAGDVLKHRGLAE

-2632 LISDLELLQGFPK
+2632 LVSDLELLRGFPR
-2645 QKSCFLVA
+2645 QKSCFLIA
-2653 WEGAESH
+2653 WDGSESH
-2660 GRDSRAV
+2660 SRDSRPV
-2667 LGHGLDLDE
+2667 LGHGFDLDE

-2682 VKAPTLPSTEVYHPH
+2682 VKAPTLPSMETYHAH
-2697 DGEFGEPRSQK
+2697 DGELGEPRSQK

-2729 EKPAAVSQR
+2729 EKPSILSQR
-2738 MKGGGGVGGEDG
+2738 LKGGGGVGGG
-2750 GGDAE
+2750 NSGTDAN
-2755 RSGPPVPAE
+2755 RSEPPMAVE
-2764 TRQPRGERPKHSC
+2764 TRQPRGTEPD
-2777 ILTKL
+2777 
-2782 PASVSPRDPWGGRH
+2782 PSP
-2796 PCIQHP
+2796 Q
-2802 TAPVRGCRILSSLP
+2802 
-2816 LPLQAW
+2816 
-2822 SQLHPRSAG
+2822 
-2831 QMPTSHLGPRSVG
+2831 
-2844 QSRGGG
+2844 
-2850 ARRGRALPHC
+2850 
-2860 CRAFPWGWGQLGG
+2860 CRADVSQPPRPSG
-2873 AGFLRRGALC
+2873 RV
-2883 SRAAEGTP
+2883 AEGTP
-2891 AHAPQPRPY
+2891 AHVPQPRPY
-2900 VQKAAPVGRRWPGE
+2900 SQKAAAVGQRWSGEPVQ
-2914 LVRHSR
+2914 HSR
-2920 LNSEQFPR
+2920 LNSEHFPR

-2943 PRGSQPPSKLFGK
+2943 PRSSQPHSKLFGK
-2956 KLDPHEEAMQILKE
+2956 KLDPHEEALQILKE
-2970 QLSAARVPAAVVGM
+2970 QLSAARVPSAV
-2984 RSPPCPPRWA
+2984 
-2994 GGVVGPD
+2994 
-3001 RSPLSASQGPKET
+3001 GPKEV
-3014 VAAVKPVTSGKY
+3014 VAAVKPVPSARY
-3026 QLQTPMGRPA
+3026 QLRAPPGRPA
-3036 ATRPPVSVSR
+3036 ATRPPVFVSR
-3046 ELPSEGQQVQTQLH
+3046 ELPSEAQQVQTQLH

-3068 TYHNVPWKIYIRK
+3068 TYHNVPWKIFIRK

-3092 PLLLDLVFRQ
+3092 PLLLDLIFRQ
-3102 IFNDTLS
+3102 IFNDVLS

-3116 QEERLHLKSLFAAN
+3116 QEERLRLKSLFAEN
-3130 KLDSFSPVATESV
+3130 KLDSFSPVATEDV

-3153 SCEVYFS
+3153 GCEVYFS

-3171 GVQILAVSHAGIK
+3171 GVQILAVSHTGIK
-3184 LLRLVKG
+3184 LLRVVKG

-3201 LRAYSYADVLFVT
+3201 LRAYSYPDVLFVT

-3241 AMVDHFITE
+3241 VMVDHFITE

-3260 VRNYSPEDGDQL
+3260 VRNYSPEDRGQL
-3272 SFHKGDIIHLQPLEC
+3272 SFHKGDIIHLQSLEH
-3287 PERDHYYGCV
+3287 PERDYYYGCV

-3308 KTGTQDFGGCH
+3308 KTGTQDF
-3319 AVPCACPCCTYA
+3319 
-3331 ALSCVSSWDW
+3331 
-3341 GTGQDPASVTP
+3341 
-3352 QQDGL
+3352 
-3357 GSFRHRPD
+3357 
-3365 AGGCSPAIPT
+3365 
-3375 LGGTGCCPVSLH
+3375 
-3387 MMGFVALGLCLYL
+3387 
-3400 EQCQTTAISSQN
+3400 
-3412 PKPDPPLERAQ
+3412 
-3423 GTGGR
+3423 
-3428 RERAEAFWGGSPPGL
+3428 
-3443 PARGH
+3443 
-3448 PHHLPGTGW
+3448 GW

-3483 HLPAEKKEEHRDK
+3483 HLPAERKEEPRDK

-3508 AVASTAVAQELDRK
+3508 AVASTAAAQELDRK
-3522 TEASAASTAFAEGP
+3522 TEVSPAGATFAEGP
-3536 EGDGS
+3536 EGDGA
-3541 EQLTA
+3541 EQLRDVT
-3546 GAGTCPILVFAR
+3546 GACPMLAFAQR
-3558 RYFRAARHGTTD
+3558 HFRAARRGTTD
-3570 SCGTKA
+3570 SRGMKM
-3576 KREVPDV
+3576 PSV
-3583 LEMLMFTKVRGSE
+3583 LEMLTFTKI
-3596 VPRGAPALSS
+3596 
-3606 PTPIQE
+3606 PIQE
-3612 SLIEFVDGGISK
+3612 SLIEFVDGGLNK

-3652 AILKLCA
+3652 TILKLCA

-3670 QIIKQVTNNTSSK
+3670 QVIKQITNNTSSK

-3688 KGWRLLYIL
+3688 RGWRLLYIL

-3716 DASRHPELPFQGKG
+3716 DASRHPELPF
-3730 FAHPRVLGARR
+3730 H
-3741 GRTPGGV
+3741 
-3748 TGLRR
+3748 
-3753 CFSKA
+3753 
-3758 DIMAQPHP
+3758 
-3766 SPRSPSPAGIA
+3766 GIA

-3783 LRKTLQFGGR
+3783 LRKTQKFGGR
-3793 SLFPSSMELRAMV
+3793 SLFPSSMELKAMV

-3815 FLLPGGIEKHL
+3815 FLLPGGIERHL

-3840 LCCEMGLQH
+3840 LCCEMGLQN
-3849 PEAFDEYILFVVT
+3849 PEALEEYILFVVT

-3878 DVAAETECRDA
+3878 DVAAETELRDT
-3889 SYSFWCRRVVWSQPL
+3889 SYTFWCRRVVWSQPL

-3929 VLPPARPGEQHFPHM
+3929 VLPPARPGEQHFPHV

-3964 EVQDYV
+3964 EMQDYV

-3976 LLKAQSWLHM
+3976 LLKPQSWLQM
-3986 VTQHMQQ
+3986 VTQHVQQ

-4042 GLNFLSKETHEPVAK
+4042 GLNFLSKETHELIAK
-4057 FSLKEIQSTRTQR
+4057 FSLNEIQSTRTQR

-4110 MEKLLGAREKRLT
+4110 MERLLGAREKRLT

>member
-1 MVGKKGEPKKDAEAK
+1 
-16 GKGGKGKGKDGKK
+16 
-29 GKKEAPSESEE
+29 
-40 TSDVELLKAEESEEM
+40 
-55 EAVEEEK
+55 
-62 DEEEAAAEEPKK
+62 
-74 GKGKEKK
+74 
-81 GVLKGV
+81 
-87 VAKKPGRGKKVQ
+87 
-99 LEPEE
+99 
-104 EEGES
+104 
-109 DAAPAKKNLKG
+109 
-120 TSKLVMGLAADNAK
+120 
-134 KKKGAKAVEAK
+134 
-145 GQPKES
+145 
-151 AEPGLAEEEEA
+151 
-162 VAPKARVKR
+162 
-171 SLRSTS
+171 
-177 KLFLGFKKLGLHRP
+177 
-191 KKGQFKNTSRFFW
+191 
-204 GLQKHSTKKRKKKK
+204 
-218 NKAVLKSTSNLM
+218 M
-230 VRFKRVGKKRKEAA
+230 VRFKRVGKKRKEEA

-251 PSFLLLRR
+251 PSFLLLRG
-259 GGQAAEDGA
+259 GGQAAENGA

-280 PRAQVLSKAA
+280 PRAQVWSKAA
-290 SATGWLAR
+290 AATGWLAR

-303 RGRLAGGGRA
+303 RGRLAAAGRT
-313 ADAAW
+313 ADVAW

-323 ARKLPFPAE
+323 AKKLPFPAE
-332 DEILRHRAN
+332 EEILRHRAN
-341 MKRIPSSS
+341 MKRVPSARRLS
-349 GLLARGA
+349 GPGA
-356 ARHGSM
+356 ARQGQERPGSL
-362 VRRLS
+362 VRRPS
-367 RRGSQRAPAEPPV
+367 RPPSQRTPVEPPG
-380 PRYGWAEEED
+380 PRYGWAQEED
-390 GAYSRRRG
+390 GAYSHRQGYARRDDGVCGSRRG
-398 YGKEEDGAYG
+398 YTKDEDGAYG
-408 SRRGYGKEEDGAYG
+408 PQRGYTEEGG
-422 SRRGYGKKEDGAY
+422 
-435 GSRCGYAKKEDGTYG
+435 
-450 SRRGYAK
+450 
-457 EEDGTYGPRR
+457 
-467 GYAKEEDG
+467 
-475 AYSPQ
+475 
-480 HGYAEEDE
+480 
-488 AYGPWCRYTEE
+488 AYGPWHGYTEE
-499 EDGAYGPRHG
+499 EDGAYGPGYG
-509 YAEEEE
+509 YAEED
-515 GYIQTPVYPAGYGFE
+515 GYIQTAPYSAGYGFE
-530 DAVLT
+530 DPGPS

-541 GYETEEEYGFY
+541 GYEAEEEYGYY
-552 GGFWEEGDPCG
+552 GGFWEEGDPSGHPYG
-563 YAELEDEGPLASG
+563 YSDPEEEGPFGGG

-581 YDPYGSDPE
+581 YDPYSSDPE
-590 YGEEAA
+590 YGEEAE
-596 GPFGYSGDPY
+596 GTFGYGGDPY
-606 EDFGDPLAGRYLGGE
+606 EDFGDPLGGGYPGGE

-645 ALALEEIA
+645 ALPLEEIA
-653 EAEEPEEWEEEE
+653 EAEEPEEEEEE
-665 EEDREY
+665 AGEY
-671 PFSILSAS
+671 PFSILSTS

-715 VPLLPSPHL
+715 VPLPPSPHL
-724 PAARDEDDYD
+724 PTTRDEDDYD
-734 EYEPPPAAPG
+734 EYEPPAPPAAPG
-744 PAASPGH
+744 PAAPRGR

-769 SLSQPPS
+769 SLSQPSS
-776 RPPRGAGGFRDPCTP
+776 RPPRGAGGFRDPRTP
-791 QPSYRRSGRRLAGME
+791 QPSYRRSSRRLAGME
-806 TTGSGG
+806 AAGSGG
-812 RDPPPRA
+812 RDPPLRA
-819 SPARD
+819 SQARD
-824 PSPLGGPWGQPPSR
+824 PSPPSVPWGQPPPR
-838 DPGAAR
+838 EPGAVR
-844 WPSLRNPFANPGRS
+844 RLSLRNPFANPGRS
-858 PSPPPARQRPGSMR
+858 PSPPPSRQRPGSVR
-872 GEGPRRSPSLG
+872 GAGPRRSPSLG
-883 ASLRRFGP
+883 SSLRRLGP
-891 EPPAPPPAAPHSPG
+891 EPPAPPSAAPRSPG
-905 PVGRHL
+905 PGGRRFGML
-911 GVPTVG
+911 GTG

-960 LAPTP
+960 LTPTS

-971 LGPPGPSWDEELPP
+971 LAPPGPSWDEELSP
-985 WQGAVRGL
+985 WQAAARGL
-993 AGVPPPPSSA
+993 AGCPPPPNPA
-1003 PSTPKTFIQ
+1003 PSTPKSFIQ

-1024 SPPARPSPAEAGGRS
+1024 SPPKRPSPTEVGGRS
-1039 PSPGRSVGQSLA
+1039 PSMGQSLA
-1051 SLLVGSMAPSE
+1051 SLLVESMASAE
-1062 TPPSPPPT
+1062 TPSSPPPP
-1070 RRPSSRSPSSPRP
+1070 RRPSSHLPPSPRR

-1098 AGRRGRTDAGHPKLP
+1098 SGRRGWADALRPVLP
-1113 SNPRDNRSPSPQRRA
+1113 SSPRGNRSPSPQRRV
-1128 AFPAPRRGRSP
+1128 AFPTPRGRAP
-1139 GSPVA
+1139 GSPA
-1144 PRHDARA
+1144 TSRY
-1151 PGPAETVEGDGGA
+1151 GPESHMEGEGAA

-1182 GSFRRASRVYKQHW
+1182 GSFRRASRMYKQHW

-1201 VRVREMPD
+1201 VRVQEMPD
-1209 AWTAEQ
+1209 VWTAEQ
-1215 GLPRQPTQRGR
+1215 GLPQQPGQRGR

-1231 RGANIARYLSQRSP
+1231 RGVDIARYLSQRSP

-1251 RHPWADGYLGTK
+1251 RHPWAQGYLGTK
-1263 QPWRSKMQSLCS
+1263 QPWRTKMQSLCS

-1286 EDGLEDMTQLEDL
+1286 EDGVEDMTQLEDL
-1299 QEAAVLSNI
+1299 QEAAVLNNI

-1322 SILVSVNPYRLY
+1322 SILLSVNPYRLFD
-1334 NIYGTEQV
+1334 IYGTEQV

-1373 NQCIVIRWDTAVP
+1373 NQCII
-1386 THGPPPGWPLISAAL
+1386 I
-1401 IAGCRMLPP
+1401 
-1410 AWSGPGAGG
+1410 
-1419 CFWGWGAGWVWGGH
+1419 
-1433 TPVAPCSADDGPGR
+1433 
-1447 VPPTLRFSGES
+1447 SGES

-1484 QVGSCPGDI
+1484 Q
-1493 PVPLSH
+1493 
-1499 HPVLSSTLCSWLC
+1499 
-1512 CSLLVLT
+1512 
-1519 LPPGPWQIEV
+1519 IE
-1529 PGGHTWAG
+1529 
-1537 TVQGERASWWQLC
+1537 
-1550 HVTPAVGGTVGKD
+1550 
-1563 SRSSG
+1563 
-1568 HACAWGPC
+1568 
-1576 ALPHPH
+1576 
-1582 ATRLC
+1582 
-1587 WLSPSPRQ
+1587 

-1643 EKSRVVFQAK
+1643 EKSRVVFQAN

-1676 CLQGAETYYYLNQV
+1676 CLQGAETYYYLNQ
-1690 ACPLPNPPTLP
+1690 
-1701 AFRGAGQAR
+1701 
-1710 GAGGFL
+1710 
-1716 NPPGFSVR
+1716 
-1724 MGRLLRAGCP
+1724 
-1734 PSHPWVLPPRDPL
+1734 
-1747 MAPRGSCQGG
+1747 GG

-1776 MEVLSFSVEEQNSIF
+1776 MEALSFSVEEQNSIF

-1877 LFGWLTDRINKL
+1877 LFGWLTERINRL
-1889 VYPRQEALS
+1889 VYPRREALS

-1933 IVFQEEQEEYLREQI
+1933 IVFQEEQEEYIREQI

-1994 HYHHGTNPLYTKPKM
+1994 HYHHGMNPLYTKPKM

-2053 VANLFFGHAQVMA
+2053 VANLFFGHAQLLA

-2150 IRIPFLV
+2150 IRIPFLI
-2157 FIDRYRCLID
+2157 FIDRYRCLVD
-2167 MWSNVIPNGTN
+2167 MCQRVIPNGAN
-2178 CVEMLRNLCSV
+2178 CVEMLRNLCPV
-2189 SPSMYYVGVSKVPSW
+2189 NPGMYYVGVSK
-2204 AGGLALAMPWGRA
+2204 
-2217 AEVGGSWHCPPSQL
+2217 L
-2231 FLKEQLYQALESKRA
+2231 FLKEQLYQVLESKRA

-2267 RFRSLRRKIV
+2267 RFRSLRRKII
-2277 LLQSRARGYLARQRY
+2277 LLQTRARGYLARQRY

-2315 LKRKEDARRRAAEE
+2315 LKRKEDARQRAEEE
-2329 KEKMKQELTRREVV
+2329 KERMKQELTRREVV

-2415 PLAAPLTRLDE
+2415 PLVAPLTRLDE
-2426 ELCHEALSLF
+2426 ELRHEALSLF

-2447 LGGPQETL
+2447 LGGSQETL

-2464 LSAPGLR
+2464 LSVPGLR

-2523 FAGYKPVCQRKLMH
+2523 FAGYKPVCQRKLMQ

-2542 RLGAA
+2542 QLGAE
-2547 AARAYP
+2547 AARTFP
-2553 PSLLEWTANRQQA
+2553 PSLLEWTANRRQA
-2566 SMALDLHCFNGDQFS
+2566 RMALDLHCFNGDQFS
-2581 CPIHSW
+2581 CPVHSW

-2592 LAGDVLKYSRGLAE
+2592 LAGDVLKHRGLVE
-2606 GWRGWSVA
+2606 GWRGWSVV

-2632 LISDLELLQGFPK
+2632 LISDLELLRGFPK

-2653 WEGAESH
+2653 WEGAENRS
-2660 GRDSRAV
+2660 RDSRVV

-2682 VKAPTLPSTEVYHPH
+2682 VKAPTLPSTEPYHPH

-2738 MKGGGGVGGEDG
+2738 MKGGGGTGVGDSGHN
-2750 GGDAE
+2750 AE
-2755 RSGPPVPAE
+2755 
-2764 TRQPRGERPKHSC
+2764 
-2777 ILTKL
+2777 
-2782 PASVSPRDPWGGRH
+2782 
-2796 PCIQHP
+2796 
-2802 TAPVRGCRILSSLP
+2802 
-2816 LPLQAW
+2816 
-2822 SQLHPRSAG
+2822 
-2831 QMPTSHLGPRSVG
+2831 
-2844 QSRGGG
+2844 QSRSPAPTKMHQLRG
-2850 ARRGRALPHC
+2850 AEPAPSPQRWADANQPPGPLGRA
-2860 CRAFPWGWGQLGG
+2860 
-2873 AGFLRRGALC
+2873 AG
-2883 SRAAEGTP
+2883 GTP
-2891 AHAPQPRPY
+2891 ARAPQPRPY
-2900 VQKAAPVGRRWPGE
+2900 SQKAAPMGQRWPGE
-2914 LVRHSR
+2914 MVVQHSR
-2920 LNSEQFPR
+2920 LNSEHFPR

-2943 PRGSQPPSKLFGK
+2943 PRGPQPPSKLFGK

-2970 QLSAARVPAAVVGM
+2970 QLSAARVPAA
-2984 RSPPCPPRWA
+2984 A
-2994 GGVVGPD
+2994 
-3001 RSPLSASQGPKET
+3001 GPKEM
-3014 VAAVKPVTSGKY
+3014 VATVKPVTSSRY
-3026 QLQTPMGRPA
+3026 QLRAPTGRPA

-3046 ELPSEGQQVQTQLH
+3046 ELPSEAQQVQTQLH

-3092 PLLLDLVFRQ
+3092 PLLLDLIFRQ

-3116 QEERLHLKSLFAAN
+3116 QEERIRLKSLFAEN

-3153 SCEVYFS
+3153 GCEVYFS

-3171 GVQILAVSHAGIK
+3171 GVQILAVSHAGVK

-3219 MLEFNLRSEKLIL
+3219 MLEFNLSSEKLIL

-3260 VRNYSPEDGDQL
+3260 VRNYSPEDRGQL
-3272 SFHKGDIIHLQPLEC
+3272 SFHKGDIIHLQPLEH

-3308 KTGTQDFGGCH
+3308 KMGTQDF
-3319 AVPCACPCCTYA
+3319 
-3331 ALSCVSSWDW
+3331 
-3341 GTGQDPASVTP
+3341 
-3352 QQDGL
+3352 
-3357 GSFRHRPD
+3357 
-3365 AGGCSPAIPT
+3365 
-3375 LGGTGCCPVSLH
+3375 
-3387 MMGFVALGLCLYL
+3387 
-3400 EQCQTTAISSQN
+3400 
-3412 PKPDPPLERAQ
+3412 
-3423 GTGGR
+3423 
-3428 RERAEAFWGGSPPGL
+3428 
-3443 PARGH
+3443 
-3448 PHHLPGTGW
+3448 GW

-3466 GLFPAEYVQ
+3466 GLFPTEYVQ

-3483 HLPAEKKEEHRDK
+3483 HLPAEKKEEPRDK
-3496 QGKVAASAAVAV
+3496 QGKVAASVAVAV

-3522 TEASAASTAFAEGP
+3522 TEMSPTSTAITEGP
-3536 EGDGS
+3536 EGDGD
-3541 EQLTA
+3541 ERVGA
-3546 GAGTCPILVFAR
+3546 GVGTCPMLGFAR
-3558 RYFRAARHGTTD
+3558 RYFRGARQGTTD
-3570 SCGTKA
+3570 PGGMKTK
-3576 KREVPDV
+3576 RDVPDV
-3583 LEMLMFTKVRGSE
+3583 LEMLTFTKI
-3596 VPRGAPALSS
+3596 
-3606 PTPIQE
+3606 PIQE
-3612 SLIEFVDGGISK
+3612 SLIEFVDGGTSK

-3644 QTELDAVC
+3644 QTELDAIC
-3652 AILKLCA
+3652 TILKLCR

-3706 LRPFLLAFLQ
+3706 LKPFLLTFLQ
-3716 DASRHPELPFQGKG
+3716 DASSHPELPFQ
-3730 FAHPRVLGARR
+3730 
-3741 GRTPGGV
+3741 
-3748 TGLRR
+3748 
-3753 CFSKA
+3753 
-3758 DIMAQPHP
+3758 
-3766 SPRSPSPAGIA
+3766 GIA

-3793 SLFPSSMELRAMV
+3793 CLFPSSMELKAMV

-3815 FLLPGGIEKHL
+3815 FLLPGGIERHL

-3849 PEAFDEYILFVVT
+3849 PEAFEEYILFVVT
-3862 DRGQSVRPLTR
+3862 DGGQSVRPLTR

-3878 DVAAETECRDA
+3878 DVAAETELRDP
-3889 SYSFWCRRVVWSQPL
+3889 SYTFWCRRVVWSQPL

-3929 VLPPARPGEQHFPHM
+3929 ILPPARLGEQHFPHV

-3957 HHLPTAR
+3957 HHVPTTR

-3986 VTQHMQQ
+3986 VTQHMEQ

-4004 QFLGLLSAYPMFGS
+4004 QFLGLLSACPMFGS

-4042 GLNFLSKETHEPVAK
+4042 GLNFLSKETHEPIAK

-4070 PTAGSS
+4070 PAPGSS
-4076 YPYVEITL
+4076 SPYVEITL
-4084 GDLLAQGITQL
+4084 GELLPQGITQL

-4110 MEKLLGAREKRLT
+4110 MERLLGAREKRLT

>member
-1 MVGKKGEPKKDAEAK
+1 MVGKKGEPKKDA
-16 GKGGKGKGKDGKK
+16 GGKGKGKK
-29 GKKEAPSESEE
+29 GKKDAPSETEE
-40 TSDVELLKAEESEEM
+40 TSDTELLKAEESEET
-55 EAVEEEK
+55 
-62 DEEEAAAEEPKK
+62 EPKK

-81 GVLKGV
+81 GMLKGV
-87 VAKKPGRGKKVQ
+87 GMKKPGRGKKAQ
-99 LEPEE
+99 AETEE

-109 DAAPAKKNLKG
+109 DAAQTKKNLKG
-120 TSKLVMGLAADNAK
+120 TSKLAIGLATDNAK
-134 KKKGAKAVEAK
+134 KKKGAKGAEAK
-145 GQPKES
+145 GQPKAS
-151 AEPGLAEEEEA
+151 AEPGLTEEEEA
-162 VAPKARVKR
+162 AVAAAPKARVKR

-177 KLFLGFKKLGLHRP
+177 KLFMGFKKLGLRRP

-204 GLQKHSTKKRKKKK
+204 GLQKHSTKKKKKK
-218 NKAVLKSTSNLM
+218 KKKAVLKSTSNLM
-230 VRFKRVGKKRKEAA
+230 VRFKHVGKKRKEAA
-244 SSSPPAK
+244 STTPPAK

-259 GGQAAEDGA
+259 GGQVAEDSA

-290 SATGWLAR
+290 AATGWLAR

-303 RGRLAGGGRA
+303 RGRLVGGSRA
-313 ADAAW
+313 ADTAW
-318 LSRIG
+318 LTRIG

-341 MKRIPSSS
+341 MKRIPGGG
-349 GLLARGA
+349 GLSAPSATGHVQERQ
-356 ARHGSM
+356 GSM
-362 VRRLS
+362 VRRPS
-367 RRGSQRAPAEPPV
+367 RRRSQRAPAEMPV

-398 YGKEEDGAYG
+398 YAKEEDGAYG
-408 SRRGYGKEEDGAYG
+408 SRRGYA
-422 SRRGYGKKEDGAY
+422 KKEDGAY
-435 GSRCGYAKKEDGTYG
+435 G
-450 SRRGYAK
+450 
-457 EEDGTYGPRR
+457 
-467 GYAKEEDG
+467 
-475 AYSPQ
+475 PQ
-480 HGYAEEDE
+480 HGYAEEDG
-488 AYGPWCRYTEE
+488 AYGPWRGYAEE
-499 EDGAYGPRHG
+499 DDGAYGPRHG

-515 GYIQTPVYPAGYGFE
+515 GYIQNPAYPAGYGFE
-530 DAVLT
+530 DTVPS

-541 GYETEEEYGFY
+541 GYEADEDYGFY
-552 GGFWEEGDPCG
+552 GGFWEEGDPPGHPYG
-563 YAELEDEGPLASG
+563 YAELEDEGAFG
-576 SPLAL
+576 GRSPLAL
-581 YDPYGSDPE
+581 YDPYSSDPE
-590 YGEEAA
+590 YGEEVAR
-596 GPFGYSGDPY
+596 PFGYGGDAY
-606 EDFGDPLAGRYLGGE
+606 EDFGEPLAGGYLGGE

-645 ALALEEIA
+645 ALGLEEIA
-653 EAEEPEEWEEEE
+653 EAEEPE
-665 EEDREY
+665 DT
-671 PFSILSAS
+671 S

-724 PAARDEDDYD
+724 PTARDEDDYD
-734 EYEPPPAAPG
+734 EYEPPPPPAAPSP
-744 PAASPGH
+744 PAPPGR

-776 RPPRGAGGFRDPCTP
+776 RLPRGAGGFRDPHNP
-791 QPSYRRSGRRLAGME
+791 QPSYRRSSRRLEGME
-806 TTGSGG
+806 SAGSGG
-812 RDPPPRA
+812 RDPPVR
-819 SPARD
+819 SFSARD
-824 PSPLGGPWGQPPSR
+824 PSSTAGPWGQPPPR
-838 DPGAAR
+838 EAGAVR
-844 WPSLRNPFANPGRS
+844 RLSLRNPFANPGRS
-858 PSPPPARQRPGSMR
+858 PSPPPSQQPPGSVQ

-883 ASLRRFGP
+883 ASLRRFSP
-891 EPPAPPPAAPHSPG
+891 EPPTPPSAAPRSPG
-905 PVGRHL
+905 PVAGRRL
-911 GVPTVG
+911 GVPVGG

-940 WPRLPEPPTKAVKPL
+940 WSRLPEPPTKAVKPL

-960 LAPTP
+960 LAPTS

-971 LGPPGPSWDEELPP
+971 LSPPGPSWDADLPP
-985 WQGAVRGL
+985 WQGPARGL
-993 AGVPPPPSSA
+993 AGVPPPPNPA
-1003 PSTPKTFIQ
+1003 PSTPKSFIQ

-1024 SPPARPSPAEAGGRS
+1024 SPTARPTPAEVGART

-1051 SLLVGSMAPSE
+1051 SLLVESMAPAKA
-1062 TPPSPPPT
+1062 PPSSPPT
-1070 RRPSSRSPSSPRP
+1070 RRPSSCLPSLPQRP
-1083 PSRRDGSTRRSPSPP
+1083 SWRDRSTRRSPSPP
-1098 AGRRGRTDAGHPKLP
+1098 AGHRAWPDTGRPVTSSSQRGD
-1113 SNPRDNRSPSPQRRA
+1113 RSPSPQRRA
-1128 AFPAPRRGRSP
+1128 AFPAPHSRAP
-1139 GSPVA
+1139 GSPA
-1144 PRHDARA
+1144 ALRRGART
-1151 PGPAETVEGDGGA
+1151 PGLAEGMEGDGAA

-1182 GSFRRASRVYKQHW
+1182 GSFRRASRMYKQHW

-1215 GLPRQPTQRGR
+1215 GLLRQPSQRGR

-1251 RHPWADGYLGTK
+1251 RHPWAAGYLGTK
-1263 QPWRSKMQSLCS
+1263 QPWRTKMQSLCS
-1275 LPIVRYQEPQE
+1275 LPIVRYQEAQE

-1373 NQCIVIRWDTAVP
+1373 NQCIVI
-1386 THGPPPGWPLISAAL
+1386 
-1401 IAGCRMLPP
+1401 
-1410 AWSGPGAGG
+1410 
-1419 CFWGWGAGWVWGGH
+1419 
-1433 TPVAPCSADDGPGR
+1433 
-1447 VPPTLRFSGES
+1447 SGES

-1470 RYLAAVSQKRSTAP
+1470 RYLAAVSQKRSTTP
-1484 QVGSCPGDI
+1484 
-1493 PVPLSH
+1493 
-1499 HPVLSSTLCSWLC
+1499 
-1512 CSLLVLT
+1512 
-1519 LPPGPWQIEV
+1519 QIE
-1529 PGGHTWAG
+1529 
-1537 TVQGERASWWQLC
+1537 
-1550 HVTPAVGGTVGKD
+1550 
-1563 SRSSG
+1563 
-1568 HACAWGPC
+1568 
-1576 ALPHPH
+1576 
-1582 ATRLC
+1582 
-1587 WLSPSPRQ
+1587 

-1653 SERNYH
+1653 TERNYH
-1659 IFYEMLAGLPAQ
+1659 IFYEMLAGLPTQ

-1676 CLQGAETYYYLNQV
+1676 CLQGAETYYYLN
-1690 ACPLPNPPTLP
+1690 
-1701 AFRGAGQAR
+1701 
-1710 GAGGFL
+1710 
-1716 NPPGFSVR
+1716 
-1724 MGRLLRAGCP
+1724 
-1734 PSHPWVLPPRDPL
+1734 
-1747 MAPRGSCQGG
+1747 QGG

-1814 VATVVSA
+1814 IATVVSA

-1846 TETLREKIFTPL
+1846 TETQREKIFTPL

-1877 LFGWLTDRINKL
+1877 LFGWLTDRINKR

-1933 IVFQEEQEEYLREQI
+1933 IVFQEEQEEYIREQI

-1994 HYHHGTNPLYTKPKM
+1994 HYHHGMNPLYTKPKM

-2053 VANLFFGHAQVMA
+2053 VANLFFGHAQVLA

-2071 VRRSSTRTR
+2071 IRRSSTRTR

-2093 SLLDLV
+2093 SLLELV

-2157 FIDRYRCLID
+2157 FIDRYRCLVD
-2167 MWSNVIPNGTN
+2167 MWSNVIPNGAN
-2178 CVEMLRNLCSV
+2178 CVEMLRNLCPV
-2189 SPSMYYVGVSKVPSW
+2189 NPSMYYVGVTK
-2204 AGGLALAMPWGRA
+2204 
-2217 AEVGGSWHCPPSQL
+2217 L
-2231 FLKEQLYQALESKRA
+2231 FLKEQLYQALESKRS

-2260 RTFFIKR
+2260 RTFFIKKR
-2267 RFRSLRRKIV
+2267 FRSLRRKIVLLQSRARGYLARQRYRRMRHTLIKFRSLVHIYVNRRRYLKATDHTFLQKCHYHHGMNPLYTKPKMPLPEFTIKHYAGKVTYQVHKFLDKNYDQVRQDVLDLFISSRTKVVANLFFGHAQVLARQRSLIRRSSTRTRRCNPFFVRCLKPNNKKEPGLFEADVVSSQLRYSGILETIRIRKEGFPIRIPFLVFIDRYRCLVDMWSNVIPNGANCVEMLRNLCPVNPSMYYVGVTKLFLKEQLYQALESKRSRAHHLAALTLQRYARTFFIKKRFRSLRRKIV

-2315 LKRKEDARRRAAEE
+2315 LKRKEDARRRAEE
-2329 KEKMKQELTRREVV
+2329 ERERMKQELTRREVV

-2357 LEAAAAARE
+2357 LEAAAASRE

-2375 PPPALQPDSQLTL
+2375 PPPALKPDSKLTL

-2426 ELCHEALSLF
+2426 DLCHEALSLF

-2464 LSAPGLR
+2464 LSVPGLR

-2542 RLGAA
+2542 QLGAE
-2547 AARAYP
+2547 AARAFP

-2592 LAGDVLKYSRGLAE
+2592 LAGDVLKHRGLVE

-2632 LISDLELLQGFPK
+2632 LISDLELLRGFPK
-2645 QKSCFLVA
+2645 QKSCFLIG

-2660 GRDSRAV
+2660 GGDSRAV

-2682 VKAPTLPSTEVYHPH
+2682 VKAPTLPSTEAYPTH

-2738 MKGGGGVGGEDG
+2738 MKGGGGTG
-2750 GGDAE
+2750 GGDSNGNE
-2755 RSGPPVPAE
+2755 RRGPPVPTE
-2764 TRQPRGERPKHSC
+2764 TRQPRGPQ
-2777 ILTKL
+2777 
-2782 PASVSPRDPWGGRH
+2782 PAPSP
-2796 PCIQHP
+2796 QHRADANQP
-2802 TAPVRGCRILSSLP
+2802 P
-2816 LPLQAW
+2816 
-2822 SQLHPRSAG
+2822 
-2831 QMPTSHLGPRSVG
+2831 GPPG
-2844 QSRGGG
+2844 
-2850 ARRGRALPHC
+2850 
-2860 CRAFPWGWGQLGG
+2860 
-2873 AGFLRRGALC
+2873 
-2883 SRAAEGTP
+2883 RAAEGTP
-2891 AHAPQPRPY
+2891 VRAPQPRPY
-2900 VQKAAPVGRRWPGE
+2900 LQKAAPVGRRWPGE

-2920 LNSEQFPR
+2920 LNSEHFPR

-2970 QLSAARVPAAVVGM
+2970 QLSAAR
-2984 RSPPCPPRWA
+2984 
-2994 GGVVGPD
+2994 
-3001 RSPLSASQGPKET
+3001 GPKEV
-3014 VAAVKPVTSGKY
+3014 VATVKPVTSGRY
-3026 QLQTPMGRPA
+3026 PLRAPSGRPVA
-3036 ATRPPVSVSR
+3036 SRPPVFVSR

-3092 PLLLDLVFRQ
+3092 PLLLDLIFRQ

-3116 QEERLHLKSLFAAN
+3116 QEERLRLKSLFAEN

-3153 SCEVYFS
+3153 GCEVYFS

-3171 GVQILAVSHAGIK
+3171 GVQILAVSHTGIK

-3201 LRAYSYADVLFVT
+3201 LRMYSYADVLFVT

-3232 FSPKAPQVK
+3232 FSPKASQVK
-3241 AMVDHFITE
+3241 AMVDQFITE

-3260 VRNYSPEDGDQL
+3260 VRNYSPEDGRQL
-3272 SFHKGDIIHLQPLEC
+3272 SFHKGDIIHLQPLER

-3308 KTGTQDFGGCH
+3308 KTGTQDFG
-3319 AVPCACPCCTYA
+3319 
-3331 ALSCVSSWDW
+3331 
-3341 GTGQDPASVTP
+3341 
-3352 QQDGL
+3352 
-3357 GSFRHRPD
+3357 
-3365 AGGCSPAIPT
+3365 
-3375 LGGTGCCPVSLH
+3375 
-3387 MMGFVALGLCLYL
+3387 
-3400 EQCQTTAISSQN
+3400 
-3412 PKPDPPLERAQ
+3412 
-3423 GTGGR
+3423 
-3428 RERAEAFWGGSPPGL
+3428 
-3443 PARGH
+3443 
-3448 PHHLPGTGW
+3448 W
-3457 KFGAIHGRS
+3457 KFGAIYGRS
-3466 GLFPAEYVQ
+3466 GLFPTEYVQ

-3483 HLPAEKKEEHRDK
+3483 HLPAERKEEPRDK
-3496 QGKVAASAAVAV
+3496 QGKVASSAAVAV

-3522 TEASAASTAFAEGP
+3522 TEVSPTSTTFVEGLG
-3536 EGDGS
+3536 GDGS
-3541 EQLTA
+3541 ERL
-3546 GAGTCPILVFAR
+3546 GAAVGTCPMLAFAR
-3558 RYFRAARHGTTD
+3558 RYFRAVRHGTTE
-3570 SCGTKA
+3570 SCGTRT
-3576 KREVPDV
+3576 KRDVPDAM
-3583 LEMLMFTKVRGSE
+3583 EMLTFTKI
-3596 VPRGAPALSS
+3596 
-3606 PTPIQE
+3606 PIQE

-3624 LAAEAFQAV
+3624 LATEAFQAV

-3644 QTELDAVC
+3644 QTELDAICTV
-3652 AILKLCA
+3652 LKLCA

-3706 LRPFLLAFLQ
+3706 LKPFLLAFLQ
-3716 DASRHPELPFQGKG
+3716 DASRHPELPFQ
-3730 FAHPRVLGARR
+3730 
-3741 GRTPGGV
+3741 
-3748 TGLRR
+3748 
-3753 CFSKA
+3753 
-3758 DIMAQPHP
+3758 
-3766 SPRSPSPAGIA
+3766 GIA

-3793 SLFPSSMELRAMV
+3793 SLFPSSMELKAMV

-3815 FLLPGGIEKHL
+3815 FLLPGGIERHL

-3840 LCCEMGLQH
+3840 LCNEMGLQH

-3878 DVAAETECRDA
+3878 DVAAETERRDT
-3889 SYSFWCRRVVWSQPL
+3889 SYTFWCRRVVWSQPL

-3929 VLPPARPGEQHFPHM
+3929 ILPPARAGEQHFPQV

-3957 HHLPTAR
+3957 HHVPTAR

-4028 NAIVSPCILAVNQN
+4028 NAIISPCILAVNQN
-4042 GLNFLSKETHEPVAK
+4042 GLNFLSKETHEPIAK

-4076 YPYVEITL
+4076 SPYVEITL

-4110 MEKLLGAREKRLT
+4110 MERLLGAREKRLT